1 MNTRILLHLND
12 TENTELWLGGQW
24 NNYSLPNQ
32 DDKPP
37 IFENTWVVMPDSASV
52 FLFAFRFFATTCR
65 TEAFV
70 FIVGVG
76 NIENLAVTSDSF
88 KILCFS
94 FVVEVA
100 IDFPL
105 WKPEDE
111 ITWPWRIAVFFQ
123 KFSNFLDL
131 WLDLWGSLSL
141 DRTVWKR
148 SWIDF
153 VEFIWIWLDKTAKS
167 NGSIWNTLLEQG
179 SDWVKWGASSRWLSS
194 SERRTPL
201 Y

>member
-1 MNTRILLHLND
+1 MNTRILLHLTD
-12 TENTELWLGGQW
+12 TENTEIWLFGQW

-111 ITWPWRIAVFFQ
+111 ITWPWRIAVFFRNFPNYQ
-123 KFSNFLDL
+123 KDF
-131 WLDLWGSLSL
+131 WWGLWGSLSL
-141 DRTVWKR
+141 DPTVNSGKSIFEIGIPNFCYIQVIVANR
-148 SWIDF
+148 SHW
-153 VEFIWIWLDKTAKS
+153 
-167 NGSIWNTLLEQG
+167 
-179 SDWVKWGASSRWLSS
+179 
-194 SERRTPL
+194 
-201 Y
+201 